1 MESLNTSI
9 QSIKHII
16 SAQDIT
22 SRIELSPEIDDIQK
36 APSMSIDYRQYESQ
50 MTDNRAQ

>member
-1 MESLNTSI
+1 MI
-9 QSIKHII
+9 QLFPKLKNEIHP
-16 SAQDIT
+16 
-22 SRIELSPEIDDIQK
+22 LPEIDDIQK